1 MDSESAQSYD
11 FRRTDRI
18 AKDQLRMIHMLHDN
32 FARSMASS
40 LSAYLRSYVM
50 VNLISVEQLSFSE
63 FTHSLPSPTS
73 LITMAMKPY
82 DGSAVLELNPALVFP
97 LVEMLLGGSGKQ
109 PTTLHREITE
119 IEQSILDGLVRV
131 ILRDL
136 EAAWSAI
143 APMEFAIENHET
155 EPTLLQ
161 ILAQNEAV
169 VAISIEV
176 RIGEVAGMMN
186 LGIPS
191 IVVKMLRQ
199 KFDNHRT
206 VRKSQSSE
214 DESTRML
221 RLIEPASIHLDARLQ
236 GPTLGVGTLLD
247 LQVGDVLA
255 FDYPVSRPLDLL
267 VNGKLK
273 YEGGVVANGAKRALS
288 IQRPI

>member
-1 MDSESAQSYD
+1 MDNESVQSYD

-18 AKDQLRMIHMLHDN
+18 AKDQLRTIHVLHEN
-32 FARSMASS
+32 FARSLASS

-73 LITMAMKPY
+73 LISMAMKPY
-82 DGSAVLELNPALVFP
+82 DGNALLELNPALVFP

-109 PTTLHREITE
+109 AANIHREITE

-136 EAAWSAI
+136 ESAWAAV
-143 APMEFAIENHET
+143 APIEFTIEEHET

-161 ILAQNEAV
+161 IMAQNEAV
-169 VAISIEV
+169 VAINIEV
-176 RIGEVAGMMN
+176 RMGDVAGMMN

-191 IVVKMLRQ
+191 IIIKMLRQ

-206 VRKSQSSE
+206 VRRSQSTE
-214 DESTRML
+214 EESSRML

-236 GPTLGVGTLLD
+236 GPTVGVNTLLD
-247 LQVGDVLA
+247 LQEGDVLA
-255 FDYPVSRPLDLL
+255 FDYPVARPLDLL
-267 VNGKLK
+267 INGKLK
-273 YEGGVVANGAKRALS
+273 YEGGIVANGAKRALS
-288 IQRPI
+288 IQRLI